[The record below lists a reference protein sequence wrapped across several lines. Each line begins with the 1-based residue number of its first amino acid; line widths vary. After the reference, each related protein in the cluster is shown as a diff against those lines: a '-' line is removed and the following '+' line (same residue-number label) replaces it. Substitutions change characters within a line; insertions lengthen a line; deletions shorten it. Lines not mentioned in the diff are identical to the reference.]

1 LTAVNLATEPVNTS
15 IPTIALVREPSDAL
29 MRCELTHLGRVAI
42 QMALART
49 QHERYAG
56 ALSELGLKIEWL
68 PPLPQHPDAVFV
80 EDMAVI
86 LPEVAVIARSGA
98 ESRRGEAAS
107 VAEALSAYRPLRSI
121 SAPGCLDGGDVLL
134 IGKTLFVG
142 SSGRTNPEGFVTL
155 ENAVSEF
162 GYRVR
167 AVHVADCLHLKSACS
182 FIPPDIVVANPRN
195 VAQDTFAGPRVI
207 AVDPREPTAAN
218 TLTLDGITLVHATC
232 PFTEEKL
239 RRAGVKTRSIDVS
252 ELQKAEAG
260 LTCLSLIVDAVRD
273 L

>member
-1 LTAVNLATEPVNTS
+1 MNTS
-15 IPTIALVREPSDAL
+15 ASTIALVREPSDAL
-29 MRCELTHLGRVAI
+29 MRCELTHLDRVAI
-42 QMALART
+42 QVPLART
-49 QHERYAG
+49 QHERYVG

-86 LPEVAVIARSGA
+86 LPEVAVITRSGA

-107 VAEALSAYRPLRSI
+107 VAEALRAYRPSRSI
-121 SAPGCLDGGDVLL
+121 DAPGCLDGGDVLL

-142 SSGRTNPEGFVTL
+142 SSGRTNPEGFAML

-167 AVHVADCLHLKSACS
+167 AVRVADCLHLKSACS
-182 FIPPDIVVANPRN
+182 FIPPDMVVANPSN
-195 VAQDTFAGPRVI
+195 VAKDVFGGLRVI

-218 TLTLDGITLVHATC
+218 TLTVGGITLVHASC
-232 PFTEEKL
+232 PRTEEKL

-260 LTCLSLIVDAVRD
+260 LTCMSLVVDAVRD